1 MVINVKE
8 NIGLNTDR
16 KMRGAIHQFL
26 VVDDLFITMLRDE
39 VIFPASNE
47 DRVDRPEGR
56 LRRSYRQSS
65 DI

>member
-47 DRVDRPEGR
+47 DRVDLQEDR
-56 LRRSYRQSS
+56 LRLSYSQWP